1 MTLLDVLKDTLQPI
15 YAKIVIAA
23 IIVIFGLITGQ
34 LLGKLVK
41 KVLSELRI
49 DKLTRNVTG
58 LRLKL
63 ESMAASFVK
72 YFIYF
77 VFTVWALDRIGL
89 GSIVLN
95 IIAGGAVILII
106 LAFLLSIKDFIP
118 NAIAGLFMQFKGIV
132 RKGDEIRCNDVEGK
146 VVEVELVETRIQ
158 AKNGD
163 IIFIPNSNLIKN
175 TVVKKS

>member
-1 MTLLDVLKDTLQPI
+1 
-15 YAKIVIAA
+15 
-23 IIVIFGLITGQ
+23 
-34 LLGKLVK
+34 
-41 KVLSELRI
+41 
-49 DKLTRNVTG
+49 
-58 LRLKL
+58 
-63 ESMAASFVK
+63 MAASFVK